1 MTHPTGHHPAGEG
14 LVAYIN
20 ARVLDPAS
28 GLDSPGAV
36 LTNGRVIADVGPDL
50 FRNGVPSG
58 IAVVDCQGLCLAP
71 GLVDIRVQIR
81 EPGEEYKENFRSA
94 GQAAVAG
101 GVTTMVCLPNT
112 QPPIDDMAAV
122 EFVASR
128 AAKVG
133 LTKVYAYAGI
143 TRGMAGKD
151 LTEMGLLA
159 EAGAVGFTDG
169 VRAVGDSRTM
179 LRALSYAATF
189 GVPVIQH
196 PEDPSLGAGGQM
208 NRGELATRLGLSG
221 IPTAAEAIMLERD
234 LRLVAMTGAR
244 YHAAHISTADG
255 VDIIRRA
262 KADGLPVTCDTAPP
276 YFTLNELAVGDWRT
290 FAKLS
295 PPLRTEADRLA
306 IVQGLKDGVIDAIAS
321 DHAPQDAESKRLPFA
336 QAAFGGIGLETLLAA
351 SLGLVHSHA
360 MPLLAMLKPLTC
372 GPADL
377 LGLPAGRLTVDSP
390 ADLVIFDPNR
400 PWVVDSDQFLSKS
413 NNSPFDDMPLTG
425 LPLWTVIEGRVV
437 YQRDGE

>member
-1 MTHPTGHHPAGEG
+1 MTHPNGHHPTGEG
-14 LVAYIN
+14 LVAYVN

-28 GLDSPGAV
+28 GLDASGAV
-36 LTNGRVIADVGPDL
+36 LTNGRVIADVGTDL
-50 FRNGVPSG
+50 FRGGVPSG
-58 IAVVDCQGLCLAP
+58 IAVVDCNGLCLSP

-112 QPPIDDMAAV
+112 QPAIDDMAAV

-133 LTKVYAYAGI
+133 LTKVYAYAAV
-143 TRGMAGKD
+143 TRGVAGKD

-169 VRAVGDSRTM
+169 VRAIGDSRTM

-189 GVPVIQH
+189 NMPIIQH
-196 PEDPSLGAGGQM
+196 PEDPSLAGGGQM

-221 IPTAAEAIMLERD
+221 IPAAAEAILLERD

-244 YHAAHISTADG
+244 YHAGHISTAES
-255 VDIIRRA
+255 VDIIRQA
-262 KADGLPVTCDTAPP
+262 KQCGLPVTCDTAPP

-306 IVQGLKDGVIDAIAS
+306 IVRGLQDGVIDAIAS

-336 QAAFGGIGLETLLAA
+336 QAAFGGIGLETLLAT
-351 SLGLVHSHA
+351 SMGLVHNHNL
-360 MPLLAMLKPLTC
+360 PMLTVMQALTC

-377 LGLPAGRLTVDSP
+377 LGLPAGRLAVDAS

-400 PWVVDSDQFLSKS
+400 PWVVDSDAFLSKS

-425 LPLWTVIEGRVV
+425 LPVWTVIEGRVV
-437 YQRDGE
+437 YRRDGE